1 MIKERSQALMR
12 SKWFMPLFCVGLG
25 VAVFVASWVG
35 GQLGSGVFALA
46 VMTGFGL
53 FLLLVTGRSETIRG
67 LTIKG
72 DERFAQIDLKAT
84 ALAGLALITALIVA
98 WLVQVAE
105 GHSGSPYTWLAAIG
119 GLSYILAVAFFRW
132 RG

>member
-1 MIKERSQALMR
+1 MIKDRSQALMR
-12 SKWFMPLFCVGLG
+12 SRWFMPLFCVGLG
-25 VAVFVASWVG
+25 VAVFVASWLG

-98 WLVQVAE
+98 WLVQVAQ

-119 GLSYILAVAFFRW
+119 GLTYLLAIAFFRW

>member
-1 MIKERSQALMR
+1 MIKDRSQALMR
-12 SKWFMPLFCVGLG
+12 SRWFMPLFCVGLG
-25 VAVFVASWVG
+25 VAVFVASWLG

-53 FLLLVTGRSETIRG
+53 FLLLVTGRSDTIRG

-98 WLVQVAE
+98 WLVQVAQ

-119 GLSYILAVAFFRW
+119 GLTYLLAIAFFRW